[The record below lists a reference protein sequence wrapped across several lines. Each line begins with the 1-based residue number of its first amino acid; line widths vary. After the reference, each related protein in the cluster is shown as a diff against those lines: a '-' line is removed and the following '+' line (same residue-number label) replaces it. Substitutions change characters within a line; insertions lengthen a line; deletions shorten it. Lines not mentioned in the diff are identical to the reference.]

1 MALRCSLHGDVG
13 RESAVDRGRVHVA
26 NLLGHEERR
35 LRLAAEGGAA
45 VGHERLLH
53 VAVEVRLLQ
62 TLLADEGGK
71 IVELNDRYG
80 VLPSLGFVSL
90 ISNGN
95 LLAVLYR
102 LINNH

>member
-1 MALRCSLHGDVG
+1 MGQ
-13 RESAVDRGRVHVA
+13 
-26 NLLGHEERR
+26 
-35 LRLAAEGGAA
+35 
-45 VGHERLLH
+45 ERLLH

-71 IVELNDRYG
+71 ILELNDRYG

-95 LLAVLYR
+95 LKAELYR
-102 LINNH
+102 LINKL